1 MEGDIP
7 QSLKNRRLTSSFN
20 ERLRILCM
28 KDCRFFNFERLRNLS
43 ERKIMQSFGKLK
55 NPAIFHTKN
64 TQSFIE
70 RTPFF
75 RHVRLP
81 KSFKSKEPS
90 VLSRVFSDSVTK
102 NHSPLNP
109 KSPYR

>member
-1 MEGDIP
+1 MKDLGNLTC
-7 QSLKNRRLTSSFN
+7 LKNGVLS
-20 ERLRILCM
+20 M
-28 KDCRFFNFERLRNLS
+28 KDCVLFQWKIAGFFNFERLRNLS